1 MKRAALRVLEALAL
15 PTIGLLIVA
24 ALVPGRLALATHVW
38 LLLVCGI
45 TLAAVLRALLR
56 AYPAAPRSPLEEA
69 LERRTATEERLPSLA
84 RLEREVTLGA
94 SSSYDL
100 HYRLRPTLRET
111 AAGLLA
117 VRRGIALDTEPVRAQ
132 AALGDGTWQLVRPD
146 REPPDDR
153 LARGLTEDR
162 LRAVVESLEAL

>member
-1 MKRAALRVLEALAL
+1 MTRAALRVLEALVL
-15 PTIGLLIVA
+15 PTLALLIVA

-45 TLAAVLRALLR
+45 ALAAVLRSLLR
-56 AYPAAPRSPLEEA
+56 SYPPAPRSPLEDA
-69 LERRTATEERLPSLA
+69 LERRTPTEERLPSLA
-84 RLEREVTLGA
+84 RLEREVTLGT

-117 VRRGIALDTEPVRAQ
+117 VRRGIPLDAEPQRAR
-132 AALGDGTWQLVRPD
+132 AALGDATWQLVRPD
-146 REPPDDR
+146 REPPEDR
-153 LARGLTEDR
+153 LARGLTEND
-162 LRAVVESLEAL
+162 LRALVESLEAL

>member
-1 MKRAALRVLEALAL
+1 VTRAALRVLEALAL
-15 PTIGLLIVA
+15 PTLGLLIVA
-24 ALVPGRLALATHVW
+24 ALVPGRLALATHIW

-45 TLAAVLRALLR
+45 ALAAVLRSLLR
-56 AYPAAPRSPLEEA
+56 AYPRAPRSPLEEA
-69 LERRTATEERLPSLA
+69 LERKAPAEERLPSLA

-117 VRRGIALDTEPVRAQ
+117 VRRGIALDAEPERAR
-132 AALGDGTWQLVRPD
+132 AALGEATWQLVRRD
-146 REPPDDR
+146 REPPEDR
-153 LARGLTEDR
+153 LARGLSEDD
-162 LRAVVESLEAL
+162 LRALVDSLEAL

>member
-1 MKRAALRVLEALAL
+1 VTRAALRVLEALSL
-15 PTIGLLIVA
+15 PTLGLLIVA
-24 ALVPGRLALATHVW
+24 ALVPGRLALAMHIW

-45 TLAAVLRALLR
+45 ALATVLRALLR
-56 AYPAAPRSPLEEA
+56 AYPPAPRPALEEA
-69 LERRTATEERLPSLA
+69 LERTTPTEERLPSLA

-117 VRRGIALDTEPVRAQ
+117 VRRGITLDAEPKRAQ
-132 AALGDGTWQLVRPD
+132 AALGEQTWQLVRPD

-153 LARGLTEDR
+153 LARGLTEDE
-162 LRAVVESLEAL
+162 LRALVESLEAL

>member
-1 MKRAALRVLEALAL
+1 MRRLVVRLIEAFAL
-15 PTIGLLIVA
+15 PTIGLAIVA
-24 ALVPGRLALATHVW
+24 ALTPGRLALAAHVW
-38 LLLVCGI
+38 LLVMCGI
-45 TLAAVLRALLR
+45 ALLTVLAALRR
-56 AYPAAPRSPLEEA
+56 GYPLPAKSALEEA
-69 LERRTATEERLPSLA
+69 LERTAPPEERLPELA

-117 VRRGIALDTEPVRAQ
+117 VRRGIALDREPVRAR
-132 AALGDGTWQLVRPD
+132 AALGDETWELVHPD
-146 REPPDDR
+146 REPPEDR
-153 LARGLTEDR
+153 AGPGLDGVR

>member
-1 MKRAALRVLEALAL
+1 VTRAALRVLEALSL
-15 PTIGLLIVA
+15 PTLGLLIVA
-24 ALVPGRLALATHVW
+24 ALVPGRLALATHIW

-45 TLAAVLRALLR
+45 ALAAVLRALLR
-56 AYPAAPRSPLEEA
+56 AYPPAPRPALEEA
-69 LERRTATEERLPSLA
+69 LERTTPTEERLPSLA

-111 AAGLLA
+111 AVGLLA
-117 VRRGIALDTEPVRAQ
+117 VRRGIALDAEPQRAR
-132 AALGDGTWQLVRPD
+132 AALGDATWQLVRPD

-153 LARGLTEDR
+153 LARGLTEND
-162 LRAVVESLEAL
+162 LRALVESLEAL

>member
-1 MKRAALRVLEALAL
+1 MTRAALRVLEALAI
-15 PTIGLLIVA
+15 PTLALLIVA
-24 ALVPGRLALATHVW
+24 ALVPGRLALATHIW

-45 TLAAVLRALLR
+45 ALAAVLRALLR
-56 AYPAAPRSPLEEA
+56 AYPPAPRSPLEDA
-69 LERRTATEERLPSLA
+69 LERSMPTEERLPSLA

-117 VRRGIALDTEPVRAQ
+117 VRRGIALDTEPARAR
-132 AALGDGTWQLVRPD
+132 AALGDATWQLVRPD

-153 LARGLTEDR
+153 LARGLTEAE
-162 LRAVVESLEAL
+162 LRELVESLEAL

>member
-1 MKRAALRVLEALAL
+1 MTRAALRVLEAIVL
-15 PTIGLLIVA
+15 PTFALLVVA
-24 ALVPGRLALATHVW
+24 AVVPGRLALATHVW

-45 TLAAVLRALLR
+45 ALVAVLRALVR
-56 AYPAAPRSPLEEA
+56 AYPPAPRSPLEDA
-69 LERRTATEERLPSLA
+69 IVRRTPAEERLPSLA

-94 SSSYDL
+94 VSSYDL

-117 VRRGIALDTEPVRAQ
+117 VRRGIALDAEPQRAR
-132 AALGDGTWQLVRPD
+132 AALGEETWQLVRPD

-153 LARGLTEDR
+153 LARGLGEDD

>member
-1 MKRAALRVLEALAL
+1 MKRAALRVLEALVL
-15 PTIGLLIVA
+15 PTLALLIVA

-45 TLAAVLRALLR
+45 ALAAVLRGLLR
-56 AYPAAPRSPLEEA
+56 AYPLAPRSPLEQA
-69 LERRTATEERLPSLA
+69 LEQSGQTEERLPSLA

-111 AAGLLA
+111 AIGLLA
-117 VRRGIALDTEPVRAQ
+117 VRRGIALDAEPQRAR
-132 AALGDGTWQLVRPD
+132 AALGEATWQLVRRD
-146 REPPDDR
+146 REPPEDR
-153 LARGLTEDR
+153 LARGLTEND
-162 LRAVVESLEAL
+162 LRGLVESLEAL

>member
-1 MKRAALRVLEALAL
+1 MTRAALRVLEALAL
-15 PTIGLLIVA
+15 PTLALLIVA
-24 ALVPGRLALATHVW
+24 AVVPGRLALATHIW

-45 TLAAVLRALLR
+45 ALVAVLRALLR
-56 AYPAAPRSPLEEA
+56 AYPPAPRSPLEDA
-69 LERRTATEERLPSLA
+69 IERRTQTEERLPGLA

-117 VRRGIALDTEPVRAQ
+117 VRRGIALDAEPERAR
-132 AALGDGTWQLVRPD
+132 AALGDATWQLVRAD

-153 LARGLTEDR
+153 LARGLSEGD
-162 LRAVVESLEAL
+162 LRELVESLEAL